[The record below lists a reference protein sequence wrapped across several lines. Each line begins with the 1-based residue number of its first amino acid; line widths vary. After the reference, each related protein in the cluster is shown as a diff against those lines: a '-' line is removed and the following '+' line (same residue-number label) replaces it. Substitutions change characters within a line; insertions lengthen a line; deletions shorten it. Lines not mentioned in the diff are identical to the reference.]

1 MKSASKIEN
10 NMAMWAIVYYFCLM
24 CSYFIIKPI
33 RDEMG
38 VASGIHNLQFL
49 YSGTFL
55 MMILL
60 VPVFGWIFTRFP
72 REKFLPAFYLF
83 FIANLLLFFAL
94 FRLDITP
101 QYVARGFFI
110 WVSIYNLFVVSVFWS
125 FLSEIFQKDQAQR
138 LFAIIASGGTA
149 GGIVGP
155 LLTALLVPVMGTAK
169 LLLVSAVF
177 LSIAL
182 VSMMRLHSLHSR
194 ENGNQNNDEKAG
206 SVFVKEEIVGGFKL
220 VLRSPYLLGIS
231 LMIILYAALS
241 TFLYFQ
247 QLTIVE
253 SIYADPIQ
261 RTTLFS
267 LIEFMANGLAMM
279 LQLLL
284 TQKVISRLG
293 MAWTLAIV
301 PLLLCFGFIAL
312 WLAPVLGVIVTVQVL
327 KRAGNYAIT
336 RPVREMLYVVL
347 SREEQ
352 YKAKNLI
359 DTVIYRG
366 GDMVSAWFYTGL
378 STGLGLGLSAIALIA
393 VPVSALWA
401 WVAYRLGKKHES
413 LIRDKAL
420 LEDTSLLQTPVHK

>member
-1 MKSASKIEN
+1 MKSTSKIEN
-10 NMAMWAIVYYFCLM
+10 KMAVGAIVYYFCLM

-38 VASGIHNLQFL
+38 VVSGIQNLQFL
-49 YSGTFL
+49 YTGTFL

-60 VPVFGWIFTRFP
+60 VPLFGWIFTRFP
-72 REKFLPAFYLF
+72 RERFLPGFYLF

-94 FRLDITP
+94 FSLDITHR
-101 QYVARGFFI
+101 YVARGFFI

-125 FLSEIFQKDQAQR
+125 FLSEIFKKDQAQR
-138 LFAIIASGGTA
+138 WFAIIASGGTA

-155 LLTALLVPVMGTAK
+155 LLTALLVPVLGAAK
-169 LLLVSAVF
+169 LLLVSAAF

-182 VSMMRLHSLHSR
+182 VSMMRLNSLHCR
-194 ENGNQNNDEKAG
+194 ENGNQNKSKQAG
-206 SVFVKEEIVGGFKL
+206 SVFIKEEIVGGFKL

-247 QLTIVE
+247 QLTIVG
-253 SIYADPIQ
+253 SIYTNPIQ

-267 LIEFMANGLAMM
+267 LIEFLANGLAMV

-284 TQKVISRLG
+284 TRKVIGRLG
-293 MAWTLAIV
+293 TAWTLAVV

-312 WLAPVLGVIVTVQVL
+312 CFAPLLGVIVTVQVL

-347 SREEQ
+347 SKEEQ

-366 GDMVSAWFYTGL
+366 GDMVSAWLYTGL

-393 VPVSALWA
+393 VPLSALWA
-401 WVAYRLGKKHES
+401 WVAFRLGRMSANIAQNE
-413 LIRDKAL
+413 AL
-420 LEDTSLLQTPVHK
+420 QDRLKTL